1 MVLSELLP
9 PVPPPP
15 PFSVCCS
22 LFSELPLCFSKS
34 FNKLLEVVGVVVGVV
49 FEFVLRM
56 FLIVS
61 MVFGRPDSVESD
73 PTPDSPLMSRDAG
86 FSGVFGEL
94 PWEPDEIVRW
104 AADGWV
110 WDEDVGV
117 VGC

>member
-1 MVLSELLP
+1 M
-9 PVPPPP
+9 
-15 PFSVCCS
+15 
-22 LFSELPLCFSKS
+22 
-34 FNKLLEVVGVVVGVV
+34 LEVVGVVVGVV